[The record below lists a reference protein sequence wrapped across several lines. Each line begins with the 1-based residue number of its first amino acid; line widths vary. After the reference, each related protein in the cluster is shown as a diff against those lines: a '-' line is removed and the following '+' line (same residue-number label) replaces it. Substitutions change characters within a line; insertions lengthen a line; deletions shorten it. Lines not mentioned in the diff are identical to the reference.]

1 MPIVAVGGLSSGVG
15 KTQLIEKLLDV
26 FRGASVLKVSI
37 REHYTQPRIVTSAED
52 LLAPGKDTWRYAL
65 AGAGKIVWLSCRREN
80 LAEMLPRALELFD
93 PGLLLT
99 ESNSVITELD
109 PDVVVFVERDVSPVR
124 SGRGSPKEGAE
135 QARALSDFNTRE
147 PYDNF
152 DMIIERIQEV
162 IHMSE
167 EKAKELIAGTAKDNK
182 LPCAQAFRIAEE
194 TGVSKSRIGEI
205 LNEMEIKVASCQLG
219 CF

>member
-15 KTQLIEKLLDV
+15 KTQLIEKMLDV
-26 FRGASVLKVSI
+26 FRGSSVLKVSL
-37 REHYTQPRIVTSAED
+37 REHYTQPRILTSAED
-52 LLAPGKDTWRYAL
+52 LLVPGKDTWRYAL

-80 LAEMLPRALELFD
+80 LGEMLPRALKLFD

-99 ESNSVITELD
+99 ESNSVIAEID
-109 PDVVVFVERDVSPVR
+109 PDVVVFVERDEFPSG
-124 SGRGSPKEGAE
+124 SGRGSPKESAE
-135 QARALSDFNTRE
+135 RARSLSDFNTRE

-152 DMIIERIQEV
+152 DMIVERIQEV
-162 IHMSE
+162 IQMSE
-167 EKAKELIAGTAKDNK
+167 EKAKELITQSAKDNK

-194 TGVSKSRIGEI
+194 TGVPKKRIGEI
-205 LNEMEIKVASCQLG
+205 LNEMDVKLMSCQLG